1 MSNKVAQNAVM
12 TDSSNNTENN
22 EDLRTLIN
30 NSKETTNEPQNENI
44 EPIMK
49 VSNNEKEIIN
59 ELVHE
64 TMPKAG
70 QKYWLSSEAKKK
82 KNEYMREYN
91 AKRKAE
97 IMRLQRCQLHQ
108 REIKLLLC
116 NGQYKSFQLEEDGDY
131 ISLIRNL
138 LGTLTDNSILK
149 DYEIIE

>member
-1 MSNKVAQNAVM
+1 M
-12 TDSSNNTENN
+12 TDNSNNTDKS

-30 NSKETTNEPQNENI
+30 NSKETEHEDNETTTEQLNEPQKP
-44 EPIMK
+44 EP
-49 VSNNEKEIIN
+49 VQEI
-59 ELVHE
+59 
-64 TMPKAG
+64 MPKAG

-91 AKRKAE
+91 ARKKAE

-116 NGQYKSFQLEEDGDY
+116 NGQYKSFQLEEDSDY
-131 ISLIRNL
+131 ISLIKNL

-149 DYEIIE
+149 DYEIID

>member
-1 MSNKVAQNAVM
+1 MADITKDDEKS
-12 TDSSNNTENN
+12 

-30 NSKETTNEPQNENI
+30 NSKDTTNNDNKTTTEQQYEEQKP
-44 EPIMK
+44 EPIQ
-49 VSNNEKEIIN
+49 EI
-59 ELVHE
+59 
-64 TMPKAG
+64 MPKAG

-82 KNEYMREYN
+82 KNIYMREYN

-97 IMRLQRCQLHQ
+97 LMRLQRCQLHQ

-116 NGQYKSFQLEEDGDY
+116 NGQIKSFQLEEDNDY

>member
-1 MSNKVAQNAVM
+1 M
-12 TDSSNNTENN
+12 TDVNNDDEKS

-30 NSKETTNEPQNENI
+30 NSKDTTNEDNETITEQLNEQKQEG
-44 EPIMK
+44 EPEQ
-49 VSNNEKEIIN
+49 VVEI
-59 ELVHE
+59 
-64 TMPKAG
+64 MPKAG
-70 QKYWLSSEAKKK
+70 QKYWLSSAAKKK

-97 IMRLQRCQLHQ
+97 LMRLQRCQLHQ

-116 NGQYKSFQLEEDGDY
+116 NGQYKSFQLEEDSDY

>member
-1 MSNKVAQNAVM
+1 M
-12 TDSSNNTENN
+12 TDNSNNTDKG

-30 NSKETTNEPQNENI
+30 NSKEAEHEDNETITQNENDQVKP
-44 EPIMK
+44 EP
-49 VSNNEKEIIN
+49 VVEI
-59 ELVHE
+59 
-64 TMPKAG
+64 MPKAG

-116 NGQYKSFQLEEDGDY
+116 NGQVKSFQLEEDSDY
-131 ISLIRNL
+131 ISLIKNL

>member
-1 MSNKVAQNAVM
+1 M
-12 TDSSNNTENN
+12 TDNSNNTDKS

-30 NSKETTNEPQNENI
+30 NSKETEHEDNETITENEYEPQKPQNKP
-44 EPIMK
+44 EPIQERAIAL
-49 VSNNEKEIIN
+49 SPSGEI
-59 ELVHE
+59 
-64 TMPKAG
+64 MPKAG

-97 IMRLQRCQLHQ
+97 LMRLQRCQLQQ

-116 NGQYKSFQLEEDGDY
+116 NGQVKSFQLEEDSDY
-131 ISLIRNL
+131 ISLIKNL

-149 DYEIIE
+149 DYEIID

>member
-1 MSNKVAQNAVM
+1 M
-12 TDSSNNTENN
+12 TDSTTNTENN

-30 NSKETTNEPQNENI
+30 NSKETEHEDNETITEQQYEEQKPQNKPEQI
-44 EPIMK
+44 Q
-49 VSNNEKEIIN
+49 EI
-59 ELVHE
+59 
-64 TMPKAG
+64 MPKAG

-82 KNEYMREYN
+82 KNIYMREYN

-97 IMRLQRCQLHQ
+97 LMRLQRCQLQQ

-116 NGQYKSFQLEEDGDY
+116 NGQVKSFQLEEDSDY
-131 ISLIRNL
+131 INLIKNL

>member
-1 MSNKVAQNAVM
+1 M
-12 TDSSNNTENN
+12 TDNSNNTDKS

-30 NSKETTNEPQNENI
+30 NSKETEHEDNERITEQLNEQQKPERARALSPSG
-44 EPIMK
+44 EP
-49 VSNNEKEIIN
+49 VQEI
-59 ELVHE
+59 
-64 TMPKAG
+64 MPKAG

-91 AKRKAE
+91 ARKKAE
-97 IMRLQRCQLHQ
+97 ISRLQRCQLQQ

-116 NGQYKSFQLEEDGDY
+116 NGQYKSFQLEEDSDY
-131 ISLIRNL
+131 ISLIKNL

>member
-1 MSNKVAQNAVM
+1 M
-12 TDSSNNTENN
+12 TDNSNNTDKS

-30 NSKETTNEPQNENI
+30 NSKETTNEDNETTTEQLNEHRQSLATLSQQKHENEP
-44 EPIMK
+44 EPIQ
-49 VSNNEKEIIN
+49 EI
-59 ELVHE
+59 
-64 TMPKAG
+64 MPKAG

-97 IMRLQRCQLHQ
+97 LMRLQRCQLHQ

-116 NGQYKSFQLEEDGDY
+116 NGQVKSFQLEEDSDY
-131 ISLIRNL
+131 ISLIKNL

>member
-12 TDSSNNTENN
+12 TDSTTNTENN

-30 NSKETTNEPQNENI
+30 NSKDTTNDDNETATEQLNEQQKHENEP
-44 EPIMK
+44 EPIH
-49 VSNNEKEIIN
+49 EI
-59 ELVHE
+59 
-64 TMPKAG
+64 MPKAG

-97 IMRLQRCQLHQ
+97 LMRLQRCQLHQ
-108 REIKLLLC
+108 REIKLILC
-116 NGQYKSFQLEEDGDY
+116 NGQYKSFQLEEDSDY
-131 ISLIRNL
+131 INLIKNL

>member
-1 MSNKVAQNAVM
+1 M
-12 TDSSNNTENN
+12 TDSTTNTENN
-22 EDLRTLIN
+22 EELRTLIN
-30 NSKETTNEPQNENI
+30 NSKDTTNNDNKTTTEQQYEEQKHENEP
-44 EPIMK
+44 EPIR
-49 VSNNEKEIIN
+49 EI
-59 ELVHE
+59 
-64 TMPKAG
+64 MPKAG

-97 IMRLQRCQLHQ
+97 LMRLQRCQLHQ

-116 NGQYKSFQLEEDGDY
+116 NGQYKSFQLEEDSDY
-131 ISLIRNL
+131 ISLIKNL

>member
-1 MSNKVAQNAVM
+1 MADNTSN
-12 TDSSNNTENN
+12 TDKS
-22 EDLRTLIN
+22 EDLRALIN
-30 NSKETTNEPQNENI
+30 NSKETTNEDNEKARAFELRETTTENENEEHKP
-44 EPIMK
+44 EPIQ
-49 VSNNEKEIIN
+49 
-59 ELVHE
+59 E

-70 QKYWLSSEAKKK
+70 QKYWLSSEVKKK

-97 IMRLQRCQLHQ
+97 LMRLQRCQLHQ

-116 NGQYKSFQLEEDGDY
+116 NGQVKSFQLEEDSDY
-131 ISLIRNL
+131 ISLIKNL

>member
-1 MSNKVAQNAVM
+1 M
-12 TDSSNNTENN
+12 TDSTTNTENN

-30 NSKETTNEPQNENI
+30 NSKETEHEDNETVSREARTSLSSDNEQIHNEQKP
-44 EPIMK
+44 EPVI
-49 VSNNEKEIIN
+49 
-59 ELVHE
+59 E

-70 QKYWLSSEAKKK
+70 QKYWLSSAAKKK

-97 IMRLQRCQLHQ
+97 LMRLQRCQLHQ

-116 NGQYKSFQLEEDGDY
+116 NGQVKSFQLEEDSDY
-131 ISLIRNL
+131 INLIKNL

>member
-1 MSNKVAQNAVM
+1 M
-12 TDSSNNTENN
+12 TDSTTNTENN

-30 NSKETTNEPQNENI
+30 NSKDTTNEDNETTTEQQDEEQKP
-44 EPIMK
+44 EPVI
-49 VSNNEKEIIN
+49 
-59 ELVHE
+59 E

-70 QKYWLSSEAKKK
+70 QKYWLSSAAKKK

-97 IMRLQRCQLHQ
+97 LMRLQRCQLHQ

-116 NGQYKSFQLEEDGDY
+116 NGQVKSFQLEEDSDY
-131 ISLIRNL
+131 INLIKNL

>member
-1 MSNKVAQNAVM
+1 M
-12 TDSSNNTENN
+12 TDSTTNTENN

-30 NSKETTNEPQNENI
+30 NSKDTTHKDNEEVNEQVIESEHENEP
-44 EPIMK
+44 EPIH
-49 VSNNEKEIIN
+49 EI
-59 ELVHE
+59 
-64 TMPKAG
+64 MPKAG

-116 NGQYKSFQLEEDGDY
+116 NGQYKSFQLEEDSDY
-131 ISLIRNL
+131 ISLIKNL

>member
-1 MSNKVAQNAVM
+1 M
-12 TDSSNNTENN
+12 TDINKEAQNN

-30 NSKETTNEPQNENI
+30 NSKDTTNEDNETITEQLNEEQKHENEP
-44 EPIMK
+44 EPIQ
-49 VSNNEKEIIN
+49 EI
-59 ELVHE
+59 
-64 TMPKAG
+64 MPKAG

-97 IMRLQRCQLHQ
+97 LMRLQHCQLHQ

-116 NGQYKSFQLEEDGDY
+116 NGQYKSFQLEEDSDY
-131 ISLIRNL
+131 INLIKNL

>member
-1 MSNKVAQNAVM
+1 M
-12 TDSSNNTENN
+12 TDNISNTDKS
-22 EDLRTLIN
+22 EDLRALIN
-30 NSKETTNEPQNENI
+30 NSKETTNEDNEDVNEPLPEDI
-44 EPIMK
+44 HEQQQEPI
-49 VSNNEKEIIN
+49 KEI
-59 ELVHE
+59 
-64 TMPKAG
+64 MPKAG

-97 IMRLQRCQLHQ
+97 LMRLQRCQLHQ

-116 NGQYKSFQLEEDGDY
+116 NGQVKSFQLEEDSDY
-131 ISLIRNL
+131 ISLIKNL

>member
-1 MSNKVAQNAVM
+1 M
-12 TDSSNNTENN
+12 TDNTTNTENN

-30 NSKETTNEPQNENI
+30 NSKETTNDDNETDNEQIHNEQKPEP
-44 EPIMK
+44 
-49 VSNNEKEIIN
+49 VVEI
-59 ELVHE
+59 
-64 TMPKAG
+64 MPKAG

-108 REIKLLLC
+108 REIKLILC
-116 NGQYKSFQLEEDGDY
+116 NGQYKSFQLEEDSDY
-131 ISLIRNL
+131 ISLIKNL

-149 DYEIIE
+149 DYEIME